1 MRILVTGCAG
11 FIGYH
16 LTQKLIENGHNVMG
30 IDNLNDYYDVRLKL
44 DRLKELGIDSDTA
57 LHQNKTVASDSFK
70 GFKFVR
76 MSIEDR
82 ENLPQLFNHNH
93 LMSFAIWPRKQEY
106 VTALKTQKLMWI
118 AILWVF

>member
-44 DRLKELGIDSDTA
+44 DRLKRAWYRFG
-57 LHQNKTVASDSFK
+57 
-70 GFKFVR
+70 
-76 MSIEDR
+76 
-82 ENLPQLFNHNH
+82 
-93 LMSFAIWPRKQEY
+93 
-106 VTALKTQKLMWI
+106 
-118 AILWVF
+118 